1 MSEGYIWRV
10 GGIKMINLLKETEL
24 ILAGH
29 GRTLKD
35 IKWVSSG
42 GDLIPVDL
50 FLIQADRFY
59 DNGYGGAEVD
69 ESLIVSGDDWW
80 LERREYDGSEW
91 WEFCT
96 TPVKPNTPERYDL
109 NIFY

>member
-1 MSEGYIWRV
+1 MV
-10 GGIKMINLLKETEL
+10 NLLRETESVL
-24 ILAGH
+24 ERH
-29 GRTLKD
+29 GKTLED
-35 IKWVSSG
+35 IKWVSSC

-50 FLIQADRFY
+50 FLIQADRCY
-59 DNGYGGAEVD
+59 DDGYGSAEVN

-91 WEFCT
+91 WVFCT
-96 TPVKPNTPERYDL
+96 APVKPDTPERYDL